1 MKISIVST
9 MYYSQDYLE
18 EFCERCIKTASM
30 ITSEYEIIL
39 VNDGSPD
46 GSLRNALSLQKKYTQ
61 IVIIDLSRNFGHHK
75 AIMTGLQHAKGEYV
89 FLIDCDLEEAPE
101 LLTEYWNAIQ
111 SPGIDVIFGIQSA
124 RKGGW
129 FERTSGRLFYWLFL
143 KIISVNYPANSL
155 TARLMTSR
163 YVKSVTKFKEKELD
177 IWGVFVLAGYNQKA
191 MEVTKSSKGSSTYTF
206 RKKLRMA
213 IEMITS
219 LSHRPLYFTFFF
231 SILFMIISGASILEI
246 VYQKYMNHS
255 SEGWASIMALIW
267 FVSGIILFILGIFGV
282 YLSKMFL
289 EIKNRPLTQVKE
301 VYPPESSN
309 DKHIH

>member
-1 MKISIVST
+1 
-9 MYYSQDYLE
+9 
-18 EFCERCIKTASM
+18 M